1 VSTEN
6 TVHAKAI
13 QLGKEAF
20 RMTTKSGSGHPSS
33 AISLGH
39 IAVELMYRTMRYD
52 PADPWNPASDRLVL
66 SEGHA
71 VPIIY
76 AAYAD
81 LGGTVG
87 NDRSCAVRLTNSDLD
102 SLRELNS
109 TLDGH
114 PNPAEGFPFFDAA
127 TGSLGQ
133 GLSVAAG
140 LAIAA
145 RLDRLD
151 KRIFAIIGDGEAREG
166 QIWEAA
172 DFISDHNLTRV
183 CAIFNCNGHGQAA
196 AVSPRQ
202 SPEALAEKLAAFGW
216 DVAQVDGHDPRELS
230 TLFDRVGELDKPL
243 AVVARTVKGWGV
255 DSIIG
260 KNYHGKPIPT
270 DDLKGV
276 FAELD
281 STAKRLGASADTE
294 LDHPSPEPAR
304 PSGRSDKPITL
315 PPFAEALERV
325 GMSGA
330 LKKKRLATRVAYGV
344 GLVALGDISDR
355 IVSLDGDVSNS
366 TFANLFEKAHPDR
379 FFECKI
385 AEQNMVTVA
394 SGMSAAGKI
403 PFASTFGKFL
413 ARAVDQI
420 DMASISRA
428 NVKLVGSH
436 TGVSLG
442 ADGPSQ
448 MAVSDLAYFRSMT
461 RVDTGNGTA
470 ACHVF
475 HPSDPVC
482 AYRCCELMAR
492 IDGLC
497 YLRTHRPEAP
507 FLYAVDEQFEVGGSK
522 KLRSGDN
529 LTLVSSGF
537 MVHSVLEVAR
547 KLAEQGIDCNV
558 FDAYSFP
565 LKTADILATARESGG
580 TILTAEDN
588 YAGGLHAEMAEAA
601 AEAGEVRVSGMT
613 VKRIPKSAKSAD
625 EVFSHVGVGVE
636 QIIEN
641 ATRLANQGR

>member
-1 VSTEN
+1 MAIVMVGMLDEREEGLQLIKD
-6 TVHAKAI
+6 HIERRGHKAVLMDI
-13 QLGKEAF
+13 SIGTGAI
-20 RMTTKSGSGHPSS
+20 TSS
-33 AISLGH
+33 LKP
-39 IAVELMYRTMRYD
+39 E
-52 PADPWNPASDRLVL
+52 
-66 SEGHA
+66 
-71 VPIIY
+71 
-76 AAYAD
+76 
-81 LGGTVG
+81 
-87 NDRSCAVRLTNSDLD
+87 
-102 SLRELNS
+102 
-109 TLDGH
+109 
-114 PNPAEGFPFFDAA
+114 
-127 TGSLGQ
+127 
-133 GLSVAAG
+133 
-140 LAIAA
+140 IAA
-145 RLDRLD
+145 REL
-151 KRIFAIIGDGEAREG
+151 A
-166 QIWEAA
+166 EAA
-172 DFISDHNLTRV
+172 GTT
-183 CAIFNCNGHGQAA
+183 A
-196 AVSPRQ
+196 
-202 SPEALAEKLAAFGW
+202 
-216 DVAQVDGHDPRELS
+216 
-230 TLFDRVGELDKPL
+230 
-243 AVVARTVKGWGV
+243 
-255 DSIIG
+255 DSIKEMLAKERDKATSLMADGLG
-260 KNYHGKPIPT
+260 KKML
-270 DDLKGV
+270 DLYGSGDLEGV

-294 LDHPSPEPAR
+294 LNHPFPKPAQ
-304 PSGRSDKPITL
+304 PSGKPDKPLTL
-315 PPFAEALERV
+315 PPLAEALERV
-325 GMSGA
+325 GMSGVME
-330 LKKKRLATRVAYGV
+330 KKRLATRVAYGV

-355 IVSLDGDVSNS
+355 VVSLDGDVSNS
-366 TFANLFEKAHPDR
+366 TFANLFEKAHPNR

-385 AEQNMVTVA
+385 AEHNMVTVA

-428 NVKLVGSH
+428 NIKLVGSH

-448 MAVSDLAYFRSMT
+448 MAVSDMAYFRSMT

-470 ACHVF
+470 ACCVF
-475 HPSDPVC
+475 HPSDPIC

-497 YLRTHRPEAP
+497 YLRTHRPETP

-547 KLAEQGIDCNV
+547 KLADQGIDCNV

-565 LKTADILATARESGG
+565 LKTADILGAARKSGG
-580 TILTAEDN
+580 TILTIEDN

-641 ATRLANQGR
+641 ATRLANKGR